1 MAIAF
6 SPMEQFEIFPL
17 LSINITINNVIFY
30 LLVASLISIIISYIG
45 FARNQIVPSFF
56 GILSESLYAT
66 ILSMVDNY
74 IGRKHIN
81 YAPLIYTIFHV
92 ILFSNLLG

>member
-6 SPMEQFEIFPL
+6 SPMEQFELFPL
-17 LSINITINNVIFY
+17 FSLNITINNVIFY
-30 LLVASLISIIISYIG
+30 LLVASFISITITYVGSV
-45 FARNQIVPSFF
+45 RNKLVPSFF